1 MTVLLVGETGT
12 GKELFARGMHAA
24 SPRSAEPFV
33 AINCAAIPETLL
45 ESELFGH
52 EPGAFTDAKTLKRG
66 LLEVAERGTVFLDEV
81 AELPPQ
87 APGKAPESGGGQAL
101 PPTGRI
107 RRADTPGAHHRRNQH
122 GTRTRRGKQP
132 LSRRE
137 GRWSDAAVSYES
149 LVRDPLANEQ
159 TRLSALR
166 WLGRVYLEQ
175 GNRGAAMDVLEAAV
189 AAATQAGSPSK
200 IAQAL
205 NVVAIVHQSSGDLDR
220 AELIYR
226 EARGTAESIR
236 DSEAMAMI
244 DQNLGTVASIRG
256 DIRGALESFQRS
268 LAGYRALGMLD
279 HAAQVLNNIGLAY
292 TDLGELDEAEA
303 AYAAAAEA
311 FGEQHDRPNEMNVA
325 LNQVQLCIA
334 TGRFDDAQERV
345 EALLALT
352 GEIAPSWR
360 GEVFRHVGVIARERG
375 DYVKAAEYLGRAGE
389 CAEEGE
395 DLLLKADV
403 AEQLA
408 ELYWTQ
414 KRHRDMLAHLNKS
427 HALYSRLKAQHRVAQ
442 VERRNAALESR
453 FLEMAHHWGDSIES
467 KDHYTQGHCE
477 RVAFFACVLADSMGM
492 DSRSLFWFR
501 LGALLHDIGKIIVP
515 TEVLNK
521 AGPLTGR
528 GVGDDEAPPGGWSRA
543 RCGYRFSRG
552 RTGGHQESS
561 RALGWHRL
569 SGRSGGRRDPLRRA
583 QSSAWRMCTT
593 RSRRRGRIATACR
606 TRGPRKKCGRQ
617 TDNSIPSFWKP
628 FSAGR
633 NLPTFGRGRTPQRTA
648 VFTMDHLPG
657 RGLTA

>member
-1 MTVLLVGETGT
+1 VKL
-12 GKELFARGMHAA
+12 
-24 SPRSAEPFV
+24 RSTPGSR
-33 AINCAAIPETLL
+33 
-45 ESELFGH
+45 ESESPQIKALVD
-52 EPGAFTDAKTLKRG
+52 EAKL
-66 LLEVAERGTVFLDEV
+66 AE
-81 AELPPQ
+81 
-87 APGKAPESGGGQAL
+87 
-101 PPTGRI
+101 
-107 RRADTPGAHHRRNQH
+107 
-122 GTRTRRGKQP
+122 
-132 LSRRE
+132 RE
-137 GRWSDAAVSYES
+137 GRWTDAAVYYES
-149 LVRDPLANEQ
+149 LVRDPLAHDH

-205 NVVAIVHQSSGDLDR
+205 NVVAIVHQTSGDLDR
-220 AELIYR
+220 AESIYR

-236 DSEAMAMI
+236 DAEAMAMI

-256 DIRGALESFQRS
+256 DIRGALDSFQRS
-268 LAGYRALGMLD
+268 LAGYRDLGMLD

-311 FGEQHDRPNEMNVA
+311 FGEQHDHPNEMNVA

-334 TGRFDDAQERV
+334 TGRIDEAQERV
-345 EALLALT
+345 DALLLLT

-375 DYVKAAEYLGRAGE
+375 DYVKAAEFLGRAAE

-453 FLEMAHHWGDSIES
+453 FLEMAHNWGDSIES

-477 RVAFFACVLADSMGM
+477 RVAFFACVLAESMGM

-521 AGPLTGR
+521 GGALTAEEWAMMKRHPEAGLELVADIDFPGDVRAVIRNHHERWDGSGYPDGLAGEEIPFAARILCVADVYDALTTARSYRDSMSHARAAEEMRSSPGQFDS
-528 GVGDDEAPPGGWSRA
+528 VLLEA
-543 RCGYRFSRG
+543 F
-552 RTGGHQESS
+552 
-561 RALGWHRL
+561 L
-569 SGRSGGRRDPLRRA
+569 SWAD
-583 QSSAWRMCTT
+583 SADVR
-593 RSRRRGRIATACR
+593 
-606 TRGPRKKCGRQ
+606 PR
-617 TDNSIPSFWKP
+617 P
-628 FSAGR
+628 
-633 NLPTFGRGRTPQRTA
+633 TPQGTA
-648 VFTMDHLPG
+648 VFTIDNIS
-657 RGLTA
+657 RRDVQV

>member
-1 MTVLLVGETGT
+1 M
-12 GKELFARGMHAA
+12 K
-24 SPRSAEPFV
+24 PRSTPGSR
-33 AINCAAIPETLL
+33 
-45 ESELFGH
+45 ESESPQIKALV
-52 EPGAFTDAKTLKRG
+52 DQAKL
-66 LLEVAERGTVFLDEV
+66 AE
-81 AELPPQ
+81 
-87 APGKAPESGGGQAL
+87 
-101 PPTGRI
+101 
-107 RRADTPGAHHRRNQH
+107 
-122 GTRTRRGKQP
+122 
-132 LSRRE
+132 RE
-137 GRWSDAAVSYES
+137 GRWSHAAECYES
-149 LVRDPLANEQ
+149 LVRDPLASEP

-236 DSEAMAMI
+236 DAEAMAMI

-256 DIRGALESFQRS
+256 DIHGALEAFQRS
-268 LAGYRALGMLD
+268 LAGYRTLGMLD

-311 FGEQHDRPNEMNVA
+311 FGEQQDHPNEMNVA

-334 TGRFDDAQERV
+334 TGRIDEAQERV
-345 EALLALT
+345 EALLEIT

-395 DLLLKADV
+395 DLLLQADV

-427 HALYSRLKAQHRVAQ
+427 HALYSGLKAQHRIAQ

-521 AGPLTGR
+521 AGPLTGEEWAMMKR
-528 GVGDDEAPPGGWSRA
+528 HPEAGLELVADIDFPGDVRSVIRNHHERWDGNGYPDRLAGEEIPFAARILCVADVYDALTTARSYRDSMSHGRAAAEMRSSHGQFDPQLLEA
-543 RCGYRFSRG
+543 F
-552 RTGGHQESS
+552 
-561 RALGWHRL
+561 L
-569 SGRSGGRRDPLRRA
+569 SWAD
-583 QSSAWRMCTT
+583 
-593 RSRRRGRIATACR
+593 TADVS
-606 TRGPRKKCGRQ
+606 PH
-617 TDNSIPSFWKP
+617 P
-628 FSAGR
+628 
-633 NLPTFGRGRTPQRTA
+633 TPQRTA
-648 VFTMDHLPG
+648 IFTMGDLSGRELP
-657 RGLTA
+657 A

>member
-1 MTVLLVGETGT
+1 MNQAKL
-12 GKELFARGMHAA
+12 
-24 SPRSAEPFV
+24 AE
-33 AINCAAIPETLL
+33 
-45 ESELFGH
+45 
-52 EPGAFTDAKTLKRG
+52 
-66 LLEVAERGTVFLDEV
+66 
-81 AELPPQ
+81 
-87 APGKAPESGGGQAL
+87 
-101 PPTGRI
+101 
-107 RRADTPGAHHRRNQH
+107 
-122 GTRTRRGKQP
+122 
-132 LSRRE
+132 RE
-137 GRWSDAAVSYES
+137 GRWSDAAVCYES

-205 NVVAIVHQSSGDLDR
+205 NVVAIVHQTSGDLDR

-236 DSEAMAMI
+236 DAEAMAMI

-256 DIRGALESFQRS
+256 DIRGALEAFQRS

-292 TDLGELDEAEA
+292 TDLGELNEAGA

-311 FGEQHDRPNEMNVA
+311 FGEQQDHPNEMNVA

-334 TGRFDDAQERV
+334 TGRFDEAQERV
-345 EALLALT
+345 QGLLEIT

-521 AGPLTGR
+521 AGPLTGEEWAMMKR
-528 GVGDDEAPPGGWSRA
+528 HPEAGLELVADIDFPGDVRAVIRNHHERWDGTGYPDGLAGEEIPFAARILCVADVYDALTTARSYRDSMSHARAATEMRTSHGQFDPELLEA
-543 RCGYRFSRG
+543 F
-552 RTGGHQESS
+552 
-561 RALGWHRL
+561 
-569 SGRSGGRRDPLRRA
+569 LRWA
-583 QSSAWRMCTT
+583 E
-593 RSRRRGRIATACR
+593 TADVR
-606 TRGPRKKCGRQ
+606 PR
-617 TDNSIPSFWKP
+617 P
-628 FSAGR
+628 
-633 NLPTFGRGRTPQRTA
+633 TPQRVA
-648 VFTMDHLPG
+648 VFTMDHLSG
-657 RGLTA
+657 RVLPA